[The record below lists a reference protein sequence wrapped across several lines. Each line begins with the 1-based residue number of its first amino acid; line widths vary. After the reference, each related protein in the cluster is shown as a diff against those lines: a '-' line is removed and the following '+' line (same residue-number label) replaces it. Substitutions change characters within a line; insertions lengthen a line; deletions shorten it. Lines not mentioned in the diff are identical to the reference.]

1 MFDAPNELGFHP
13 ATEEVKPLYA
23 DIRAEF
29 TNLALR
35 LNEMLPESR
44 HKSLALTNLQQAQMW
59 AIGSI
64 AINQT
69 PQVDE

>member
-1 MFDAPNELGFHP
+1 MDVNNEFGFHP
-13 ATEEVKPLYA
+13 ATEDVKPKYRETREA
-23 DIRAEF
+23 FIE
-29 TNLALR
+29 LAQWL
-35 LNEMLPESR
+35 EDTLPESR